1 MGRDRPRAP
10 EERRKHPRFQA
21 TAVRVDYSTGD
32 HFLFAPIENI
42 SAMGIFIRTAHVFP
56 VGTRMQ
62 LAFALEGGT
71 ERLSL
76 EGEVCWINEREDE
89 SRERRSRGMG
99 VRFTSLRHDQ
109 REAVL
114 ELIRALAY
122 VH

>member
-1 MGRDRPRAP
+1 M
-10 EERRKHPRFQA
+10 
-21 TAVRVDYSTGD
+21 RVDYSTGE

-42 SAMGIFIRTAHVFP
+42 SAMGIFIRTARVFP

-76 EGEVCWINEREDE
+76 EGEVAWVNERGDGIGQEP
-89 SRERRSRGMG
+89 RSHGMG